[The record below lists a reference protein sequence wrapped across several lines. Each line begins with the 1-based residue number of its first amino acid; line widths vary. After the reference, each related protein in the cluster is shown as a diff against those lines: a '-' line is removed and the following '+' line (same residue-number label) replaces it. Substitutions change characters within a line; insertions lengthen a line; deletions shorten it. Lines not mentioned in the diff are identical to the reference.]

1 MGRCD
6 GMKVFLYTA
15 PACPFCLI
23 VANFLRKS
31 SIIFEEIDISK
42 DPKKKSEMERKSGQ
56 SQVPV
61 TDIDGKI
68 IVGYDLKKLK
78 EALDIK

>member
-6 GMKVFLYTA
+6 GMKVTLYTA
-15 PACPFCLI
+15 PVCPFCLI
-23 VANFLRKS
+23 VANFLRRNSVK
-31 SIIFEEIDISK
+31 FTEIDISK

-61 TDIDGKI
+61 TDAGGKI
-68 IVGYDLKKLK
+68 IVGYDLKRLK